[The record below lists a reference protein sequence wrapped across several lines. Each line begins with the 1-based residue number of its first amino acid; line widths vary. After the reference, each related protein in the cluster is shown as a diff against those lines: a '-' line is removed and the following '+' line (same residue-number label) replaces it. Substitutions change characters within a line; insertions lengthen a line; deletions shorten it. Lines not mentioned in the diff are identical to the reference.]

1 MSMAK
6 KNLLIMVLVVGLAVV
21 PIVLR
26 GWADFS
32 GADDR
37 GMETIAE
44 INPGYQP
51 WFNSIWEPPSKE
63 VENFLFAL
71 QAAVGS
77 GIVCYYLGYIRGRK
91 KEQEERS
98 KHVQH

>member
-1 MSMAK
+1 MK
-6 KNLLIMVLVVGLAVV
+6 TVKWNLLMIILVVALAAA
-21 PIVLR
+21 PLALR
-26 GWADFS
+26 GGAKFS

-37 GMETIAE
+37 GMEAITE

-51 WFNSIWEPPSKE
+51 WFHSIWEPPSGE

-71 QAAVGS
+71 QAAIGS

-91 KEQEERS
+91 RGQEERFEHA
-98 KHVQH
+98 KH